1 MVGLLIAVLIALYI
15 VLLVPAQYGYI
26 SEMKEIIKRK
36 GQEDYYKDMSFE
48 EEQLHYNAQGNLII
62 LPATL
67 IANFIYK
74 LKHKNAK
81 C

>member
-15 VLLVPAQYGYI
+15 VILVPAQYGYI
-26 SEMKEIIKRK
+26 SEMKDVIKRK
-36 GQEDYYKDMSFE
+36 GQEDYYENMSFE
-48 EEQLHYNAQGNLII
+48 EEQLHYNAQGNLLI

-67 IANFIYK
+67 IANFIYN
-74 LKHKNAK
+74 LKHKNVK